1 MYRGRVETRGGG
13 AVIECTEEGWRHEG
27 WSCDRVYRGRVET
40 RGGGA
45 VIECTEEGWRHE
57 GVEL

>member
-13 AVIECTEEGWRHEG
+13 AVIECTEEGWRL
-27 WSCDRVYRGRVET
+27 
-40 RGGGA
+40 
-45 VIECTEEGWRHE
+45 E